1 VRRIEEPSPAAW
13 SALAHAR
20 AAYLLRRNGIDA
32 LVLKGPSIAE
42 WLYPEGR
49 TSADCDLLVSPR
61 DLAAARGVLVGHG
74 YADVYAGVRAGEG
87 ADHSTVFT
95 DAALGD
101 REVDLHTAF
110 PGFGAPPERVWA
122 ALYERRTAATLA
134 GVPVSY
140 LDLPA
145 RALVLVLHAAR
156 NGVRVARGVED
167 VRRALAALD
176 DAGWREV
183 AALARDLDATAALA
197 AGLRMTP
204 EGTALASQLRLD
216 ATDAEWALLS
226 ASGSTVGLRLVQLR
240 NASWPA
246 RAAMVRNELL
256 PSAAFL
262 RQGWPVAR
270 RYGALG
276 LVAAYVQRLL
286 GIARRLPRAIR
297 EVRATMGR

>member
-1 VRRIEEPSPAAW
+1 MTAAEVSPSAW

-20 AAYLLRRNGIDA
+20 AAYLLRRNGIGA

-49 TSADCDLLVSPR
+49 TSADCDLLVAPA
-61 DLAAARGVLVGHG
+61 DLDRARAVLTDHG
-74 YADVYAGVRAGEG
+74 YADAYAGVHEGEV
-87 ADHSTVFT
+87 AEHSAVFK
-95 DAALGD
+95 DPALGD

-122 ALYERRTAATLA
+122 ALHARRTQGIVA
-134 GVPVSY
+134 GVEVAY
-140 LDLPA
+140 LDLPG

-156 NGVRVARGVED
+156 NGVRSARGVED
-167 VRRALAALD
+167 VRRAVATLD
-176 DAGWREV
+176 DAGWQQV
-183 AALARDLDATAALA
+183 SALARDLDATAALA
-197 AGLRMTP
+197 AGLRMTV
-204 EGTALASQLRLD
+204 EGTELAARLRVD
-216 ATDAEWALLS
+216 RATDPEWALQS
-226 ASGSTVGLRLVQLR
+226 ASGSTYGLRLVQLR
-240 NASWPA
+240 TASWRG
-246 RAAMVRNELL
+246 RAAIVRNELL

-276 LVAAYVQRLL
+276 LLAAYLQRLL

-297 EVRATMGR
+297 EARAARR